1 MTHTALLIHSL
12 TQAHA
17 RPREDRQRGKA
28 QAEQANERERE
39 QHTTQHNDRYI
50 VNVLTM
56 QYSSMVWYGVG
67 QGCAMGSGQGK
78 QIVQQQESRARLP
91 PVGYTGNSATI

>member
-12 TQAHA
+12 TKTHA

-28 QAEQANERERE
+28 QAERANKRARERTT
-39 QHTTQHNDRYI
+39 HTTQHNDEYI

-56 QYSSMVWYGVG
+56 YSIVVWYGRVWG
-67 QGCAMGSGQGK
+67 RGAMGR
-78 QIVQQQESRARLP
+78 SRAGR
-91 PVGYTGNSATI
+91 

>member
-1 MTHTALLIHSL
+1 MTHTALLMHSL

-28 QAEQANERERE
+28 QAERANERARERE

-50 VNVLTM
+50 VNTLTM
-56 QYSSMVWYGVG
+56 YSIVVWYGMV
-67 QGCAMGSGQGK
+67 
-78 QIVQQQESRARLP
+78 
-91 PVGYTGNSATI
+91 

>member
-28 QAEQANERERE
+28 QAERANERERE
-39 QHTTQHNDRYI
+39 QHTTQHNDEYI
-50 VNVLTM
+50 VNTLTM
-56 QYSSMVWYGVG
+56 YSIVVWYGRVWGRGVLWVVG
-67 QGCAMGSGQGK
+67 
-78 QIVQQQESRARLP
+78 RAGR
-91 PVGYTGNSATI
+91 

>member
-28 QAEQANERERE
+28 QVERANERARERE
-39 QHTTQHNDRYI
+39 QHTTQHNDEYI
-50 VNVLTM
+50 VNTLTM

-67 QGCAMGSGQGK
+67 QGQAMGSGQGR
-78 QIVQQQESRARLP
+78 QIVQQ
-91 PVGYTGNSATI
+91 